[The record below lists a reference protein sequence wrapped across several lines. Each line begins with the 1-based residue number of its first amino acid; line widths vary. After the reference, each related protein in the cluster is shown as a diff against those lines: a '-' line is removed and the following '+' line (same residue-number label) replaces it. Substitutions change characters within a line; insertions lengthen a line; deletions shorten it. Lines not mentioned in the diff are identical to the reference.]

1 MSAPDRRRLSLF
13 ARRADNEEP
22 IAAIDIGTSKIACAL
37 ARRDPNHPLGFS
49 LSAFAQTPSRG
60 VRAGLVSDLDG
71 VERCI
76 RLVLSQIEQ
85 QSGHAVEAL
94 TACASGLALCP
105 HRVAVTTPIAGKV
118 VDNRAVSRALHL
130 ATKKAQTT
138 DRSILH
144 TIPAGYRVDQGPN
157 LRDPRSVSGS
167 QLQTQVLIAT
177 APATSLA
184 QLCLPI
190 TRIDLPEPQFVAP
203 ALAAGVSVLAEEER
217 EGGALIMDW
226 GAGTTSFGLF
236 EDGVLVHLDNIALGG
251 AHITADIAAA
261 IRGAALA
268 SERTKLQ
275 WADVSV
281 PTRTDA
287 TEVEIA
293 RLGADGRLEAGKAK
307 IGDIHLAAGARA
319 EEILELLRDR
329 IAGAGIQLSKR
340 SKIVLTGGG
349 SQLKGLQ
356 SLAEHVLGGQVRLA
370 SAPILLPDRAAAGP
384 GLSALLGTVMW
395 RTGSVPD
402 SARRRLA
409 PVLADEEDGAQGQN
423 VGNIVQ
429 WLKDYF

>member
-1 MSAPDRRRLSLF
+1 MSALDRRRTSLF
-13 ARRADNEEP
+13 AKRADKEAP

-37 ARRDPNHPLGFS
+37 ARRDSSQPLGFS
-49 LSAFAQTPSRG
+49 LLALAQTPSRG
-60 VRAGLVSDLDG
+60 VRAGLVSDLDA

-85 QSGHAVEAL
+85 QSGQPVEAL

-105 HRVAVTTPIAGKV
+105 HRVAATIPIVGKV
-118 VDNRAVSRALHL
+118 VDSRAVLRSLHV
-130 ATKKAQTT
+130 ATKKAQSAERT
-138 DRSILH
+138 ILH
-144 TIPAGYRVDQGPN
+144 AIPAGYRVDQGPN
-157 LRDPRSVSGS
+157 LRDPRAVSGS
-167 QLQTQVLIAT
+167 QLQTQVLVAT

-251 AHITADIAAA
+251 AHITGDIAAA

-268 SERTKLQ
+268 TERTKLQ

-281 PTRTDA
+281 PTRTNI

-293 RLGADGRLEAGKAK
+293 RLGADGRLEASRAK
-307 IGDIHLAAGARA
+307 IGDINLAAGARA

-329 IAGAGIQLSKR
+329 ITGAGIQLSR
-340 SKIVLTGGG
+340 RTRIILTGGG

-356 SLAEHVLGGQVRLA
+356 SLSEHVLGGQVRLA
-370 SAPILLPDRAAAGP
+370 SAPILLPDRTPASPA
-384 GLSALLGTVMW
+384 LSALLGTLMW
-395 RTGSVPD
+395 RLGSVPD

-409 PVLADEEDGAQGQN
+409 PVITEEESVTQVQS
-423 VGNIVQ
+423 VGNVLR